1 MLNHHSYAFFFL
13 MRRRPPRSTRTDTLF
28 PYTTLFRSPGFEF
41 DERTIFGD
49 VGDAAVELGAD
60 RILGRRAFPR
70 IALELLHAQR
80 DTLRIAVDADDLH
93 LHRLADAH
101 HLRRVT
107 DALVAELGHVEQA
120 VDAAQAHELTAYA
133 PGFDAALR

>member
-1 MLNHHSYAFFFL
+1 MDVLLGPAHLGNVDKAL
-13 MRRRPPRSTRTDTLF
+13 D
-28 PYTTLFRSPGFEF
+28 PGFEF

-93 LHRLADAH
+93 LQRIADAQ

-107 DALVAELGHVEQA
+107 DALVAEIGYVETA
-120 VDAAQAHELTAYA
+120 VGAAPARKSVVCGNRVL
-133 PGFDAALR
+133 LRVDIAGLRTIKK

>member
-1 MLNHHSYAFFFL
+1 MDVLLCPAHLGNVDKAL
-13 MRRRPPRSTRTDTLF
+13 D
-28 PYTTLFRSPGFEF
+28 PGFEF

-93 LHRLADAH
+93 LHRIADARSEEH
-101 HLRRVT
+101 T
-107 DALVAELGHVEQA
+107 SELQS
-120 VDAAQAHELTAYA
+120 LMRISYA
-133 PGFDAALR
+133 DFCLKKQK